1 MVLDT
6 SAIVAT
12 IAKESDAARFQN
24 AMLGTTALVIS
35 AVTALEIRI
44 VLHSRH
50 GEAAVEAFDEMLE
63 QAGIVIEPFD
73 AQMAQ
78 AAFDAFLRY
87 GKGRGHPARLNIVDC
102 AAYALAKARGEP
114 LLFKGSDFEK
124 TDVQPAV

>member
-35 AVTALEIRI
+35 AVTALETKI

-50 GEAAVEAFDEMLE
+50 GE
-63 QAGIVIEPFD
+63 
-73 AQMAQ
+73 
-78 AAFDAFLRY
+78 
-87 GKGRGHPARLNIVDC
+87 
-102 AAYALAKARGEP
+102 LAKARGEP